1 MRLPEL
7 SISLKLPVLIVGA
20 ALVAGIAT
28 GVVSFVTAEQQLRT
42 ATENKLDSLLE
53 TRRSAVSAYFEG
65 VATNLR
71 VLATSPAVRGAVND
85 LTIGWQSF
93 GFERTEALQAAFI
106 TNNPDKEDRSKLDD
120 AKTGNFYSPAHIQH
134 HPWLRSVRQESGYG
148 DLMLFDASANLIYTV
163 AKNDDFATSF
173 RAGPFKET
181 HLAKLVKAIRDNP
194 EAGKIVMAD
203 FAPYKPNGDK
213 PTSFLGTAVFQ
224 PDGAF
229 SGVLAVQLPVDGM
242 NRVLGRTEG
251 MGQTGETYL
260 VGSDLMMR
268 SVSRFSGADA
278 ILSTHVESDSVKAAL
293 EGRNGVHEIENYR
306 KTEVISSY
314 RPVDVFG
321 IRWALIGEIDAAE
334 VFADIESLRTTLLL
348 TGTALLAI
356 LAGLGIITARGI
368 ARPLSAIT
376 QAMNRLA
383 SGDLNV
389 TIPGRKRSDE
399 IGKMATAFD
408 VFKQQALDNDRLARE
423 QEALE
428 ERAAEVKRRTLNEL
442 AQSLEASVNH
452 VVQEVSGL
460 ADDMESTALGMTR
473 TAEETSRQSG
483 HVSDAAQHAAEFV
496 QNVASAADQLSRSIT
511 NITGQVQEAGR
522 VAGDAVQN
530 ADVITDTMRTLSE
543 AAQRIGQVVDLI
555 NGIAGQTNLLAL
567 NATIEAARAGEAG
580 KGFAVVAGEVKQ
592 LATQTARA
600 TGDIAAQV
608 QMIQATTKQAVDG
621 MAGIATIIRRLDQIN
636 GEIAGAI
643 DQQDRA
649 TSDIAS
655 SIQSA
660 AASTNTVSG
669 SIGGVT
675 QAAIDTGDAAVHVLA
690 IAGKLNEESTDLLE
704 TIEGFVRQL
713 RDTADG
719 DAVELAPPANDSD
732 DAPAQPVLISA
743 AAE

>member
-1 MRLPEL
+1 MRLPTL
-7 SISLKLPVLIVGA
+7 SISVKLPILIVGA

-28 GVVSFVTAEQQLRT
+28 GLVSFVTAEQQLRT
-42 ATENKLDSLLE
+42 ATEVKLDSMLE
-53 TRRSAVSAYFEG
+53 SRRSAVASYFEG

-93 GFERTEALQAAFI
+93 GFERTESLQAAFI
-106 TNNPDKEDRSKLDD
+106 TGNPEKADRSKLDD
-120 AKTGNFYSPAHIQH
+120 GKTGNFYSPAHVQH
-134 HPWLRSVRQESGYG
+134 HPWLRTVRQESGYG

-173 RAGPFKET
+173 RAGPFKES

-242 NRVLGRTEG
+242 NKVLGNTAG

-260 VGSDLMMR
+260 VGSDMMMR

-278 ILSTHVESDSVKAAL
+278 ILSTHVETDSVKEAL
-293 EGRNGVHEIENYR
+293 QGRDGVHEIHNYR
-306 KTEVISSY
+306 NAEVISSY

-321 IRWALIGEIDAAE
+321 IRWALLGEIDAAE
-334 VFADIESLRTTLLL
+334 VFADIESLRTTLLI
-348 TGTALLAI
+348 TGTLLLAV
-356 LAGLGIITARGI
+356 LAVVGIFTARGI
-368 ARPLSAIT
+368 AVPLSAIT
-376 QAMNRLA
+376 KAMNRLA
-383 SGDLNV
+383 SGDLEV
-389 TIPGRKRSDE
+389 AIPGSKRSDE
-399 IGKMATAFD
+399 IGKMALAFD
-408 VFKQQALDNDRLARE
+408 VFKQQAIDNDRLAKE

-428 ERAAEVKRRTLNEL
+428 GRAAEVKRRTLNEL
-442 AQSLEASVNH
+442 AQSLENSVNH

-483 HVSDAAQHAAEFV
+483 HVSDAAQSAAEFV
-496 QNVASAADQLSRSIT
+496 QNVASAADELSRSIT
-511 NITGQVQEAGR
+511 SITSQVQEAGR
-522 VAGDAVQN
+522 VAGDAVSN
-530 ADVITDTMRTLSE
+530 ADLITGTMRSLSE

-567 NATIEAARAGEAG
+567 NATIEAARAGDAG

-608 QMIQATTKQAVDG
+608 QMIQSTTRQAVDG
-621 MAGIATIIRRLDQIN
+621 MAGIAAIIRRLDQIN
-636 GEIAGAI
+636 GEISGAI

-649 TSDIAS
+649 TSDIAL

-675 QAAIDTGDAAVHVLA
+675 QAAIDTGDAAVHVLT
-690 IAGKLNEESTDLLE
+690 IAGKLNEESTSLLE
-704 TIEGFVRQL
+704 AIEGFVSQL

-719 DAVELAPPANDSD
+719 ESVELAAPANDTE
-732 DAPAQPVLISA
+732 AAQDRPIRLSE